1 MIGATVMGYIPV
13 DAEWYI
19 AEMVME
25 IPVHGARRN
34 VLHRNLILLKAR
46 SPQEA
51 YDKAIQTG
59 QDGQTTH
66 TNPKNQL
73 VEIRFRGI
81 SKPDVVYDAI
91 EDGAGLTYEELL
103 GVPETQIQQMIPP
116 KEKLEAFI
124 PPNPGQEHDPDYRSK
139 EVMEEAVKM
148 LNKDA

>member
-1 MIGATVMGYIPV
+1 MGYIPV

-25 IPVHGARRN
+25 ITVHGARCN

-81 SKPDVVYDAI
+81 SKLDVVYDAI
-91 EDGAGLTYEELL
+91 EDGAELAYEELL

-124 PPNPGQEHDPDYRSK
+124 PPNPGQEHDP
-139 EVMEEAVKM
+139 EEAVKM